1 MAGSCGAKSNAAVI
15 APVMQRRFAPR
26 ALLYVSALVAAIVTS
41 SPAHAQTVTGRLLD
55 GHSQRP
61 VMLAVVTL
69 IDSAK
74 VLIDRTFTD
83 DQGRFELTAPRAGSF
98 FVAAAREGYQPKVDG
113 VLELPAGGSISVT
126 FYLVPLAFRL
136 DSLLANARSTPS
148 VVYLRAQG
156 FYERQERGF
165 GHFITPEDLE
175 RRHIMDARDLLRGMP
190 GVYTSGDERG
200 TVVLFRSRDGGP
212 PCTPRVYVDGA
223 SAASAGAG
231 GNIVIEDFVDVDD
244 LHAVEVYT
252 SVASAP
258 VHYSALTSCGVIL
271 FWTRRGR

>member
-1 MAGSCGAKSNAAVI
+1 MASSCGAKSNAAVI
-15 APVMQRRFAPR
+15 AIMQRRFAPR
-26 ALLYVSALVAAIVTS
+26 VLLFAAILAAVPT
-41 SPAHAQTVTGRLLD
+41 PAHAQKVTGRLLD

-74 VLIDRTFTD
+74 VLIDRTYTD

-113 VLELPAGGSISVT
+113 VLELTAGGSIEVT
-126 FYLVPLAFRL
+126 FYLVPIAFRL
-136 DSLLANARSTPS
+136 DSLHANARSSPT

-165 GHFITPEDLE
+165 GHFITPEQLA
-175 RRHIMDARDLLRGMP
+175 RRQIMNGGELLRGMP
-190 GVYTSGDERG
+190 GVYTSADERG
-200 TVVLFRSRDGGP
+200 TVVLFRSRGSGP

-223 SAASAGAG
+223 AAASAGTG
-231 GNIVIEDFVDVDD
+231 GNIVIEDVVDVD
-244 LHAVEVYT
+244 
-252 SVASAP
+252 
-258 VHYSALTSCGVIL
+258 
-271 FWTRRGR
+271 